1 MRGQRRVSTKTI
13 MTGRASRTCRR
24 IRTRVAKSCQL
35 TVNRADG
42 VNMSRVSDVFPP
54 IVSADEAVRLI
65 QSGDRVYLHE
75 AAMAPHELI
84 AALARRGPE
93 LREVETVSLHTD
105 GPAPH
110 VAPELAGQI
119 RHNALFVGGNV
130 REAVNAG
137 RADYTPVFLSEVPRL
152 IEEGPLKLDVALL
165 QVSPPDSHGF
175 VRLGT
180 SIACARAAADH
191 ARTVIGLVNPHV
203 PRTLGNSAVHLRRF
217 AALVETD
224 RPLPEVVPAVPGKI
238 EQQIGEHIADLIPDR
253 ATLQMG
259 IGAIPDA
266 VLAHLDDR
274 EDLGVHSEMFSD
286 GLLRLIDRGVV
297 SNRFKTNWRGR
308 VVVSF
313 VVGSQRLYDFVD
325 GNPFVEFHP
334 SDIVNDT
341 REIRQNPNMIAI
353 NSALQIDLTGQ
364 IVADSLG
371 DRIYSGIGGQMDFVR
386 GARLSPG
393 GKAIIA
399 LPSTARNGT
408 VSRIVPT
415 LTPGAG
421 VVTTRG
427 HVQYVATEYGIVN
440 LDAQPLRRR
449 AELLIS
455 IAHPDFRAELEKAML
470 HRHLSLPQN
479 S

>member
-1 MRGQRRVSTKTI
+1 MGTTARS
-13 MTGRASRTCRR
+13 
-24 IRTRVAKSCQL
+24 
-35 TVNRADG
+35 
-42 VNMSRVSDVFPP
+42 FPP
-54 IVSADEAVRLI
+54 TMTADEAMRFV

-75 AAMAPHELI
+75 ASMTPHELL
-84 AALARRGPE
+84 AALVRRAME
-93 LREVETVSLHTD
+93 LHDLETVSLHTE

-110 VAPELAGQI
+110 VAPALAGHL
-119 RHNALFVGGNV
+119 RHNALFIGANV

-152 IEEGPLKLDVALL
+152 IAAGPLALDVALL
-165 QVSPPDSHGF
+165 QVSPPDRRGF
-175 VRLGT
+175 CRLGT
-180 SIACARAAADH
+180 SVACARAAADH
-191 ARTVIGLVNPHV
+191 ARTVIGLVNPRV
-203 PRTLGNSAVHLRRF
+203 PRTLGNSAVHLTRF
-217 AALVETD
+217 TALVETD
-224 RPLPEVVPAVPGKI
+224 RTLPVAATPPPGDV
-238 EQQIGEHIADLIPDR
+238 ERRIGEHIAALIPDR

-266 VLAHLDDR
+266 VLSCLGDR
-274 EDLGVHSEMFSD
+274 EDLGVHTEMFSD
-286 GLLRLIDRGVV
+286 GLVALAESGVV
-297 SNRFKTNWRGR
+297 SNRFKETWRGR

-313 VVGSQRLYDFVD
+313 AVGTQRLYDFVD

-341 REIRQNPNMIAI
+341 REIRRISGMIAI
-353 NSALQIDLTGQ
+353 NSAVEIDLTGQ
-364 IVADSLG
+364 VVADSIGERL
-371 DRIYSGIGGQMDFVR
+371 YSGIGGQMDFVR

-399 LPSTARNGT
+399 LPSTARGGT

-415 LTPGAG
+415 IAPGAG

-427 HVQYVATEYGIVN
+427 HVQYVATEYGVVN

-455 IAHPDFRAELEKAML
+455 IAHPDAQPDLRAAMK
-470 HRHLSLPQN
+470 RRFVSLPAAGV
-479 S
+479 SP